1 MKSLVQL
8 VALERAADSFAALA
22 AAMGAEDKPEARKMC
37 ERYEHEARTAVAA
50 LRAMMEVEPEVD
62 RDWHAFLAFC
72 KSCAPATVIA
82 AIILAAMLV
91 AGAGLV
97 KAAAISVTAALMHLM
112 GLGTRRIA
120 QLSVFAFAALALH
133 WLNIIPLQRWFASGV
148 AAVDRLLM

>member
-1 MKSLVQL
+1 
-8 VALERAADSFAALA
+8 
-22 AAMGAEDKPEARKMC
+22 MGAEDKPEARKTC

-50 LRAMMEVEPEVD
+50 LRVMIEAEPELD
-62 RDWHAFLAFC
+62 RDWDAFLAFC
-72 KSCAPATVIA
+72 KSYAAATVIA

-91 AGAGLV
+91 AGAGLA
-97 KAAAISVTAALMHLM
+97 KAAAISVTAALMHSM
-112 GLGTRRIA
+112 GVGTRRIA

>member
-8 VALERAADSFAALA
+8 VALERAADNFAALA
-22 AAMGAEDKPEARKMC
+22 AAMGAEDKPEARQMC

-50 LRAMMEVEPEVD
+50 LRAMMAAEPEVD
-62 RDWHAFLAFC
+62 RAWDASLAFC

-82 AIILAAMLV
+82 AIVLAAMLV
-91 AGAGLV
+91 AGAGLARAV
-97 KAAAISVTAALMHLM
+97 AISVTAALMHSM

-120 QLSVFAFAALALH
+120 QLSVVAFAALALH